1 LAELTKKLKL
11 KTGEDVAMKK
21 IVMAALV
28 FVSCEAAAQPVKNVY
43 FGDTHLHT
51 SYSFDAFLNNN
62 HSADPDTAYRW
73 AKGQPVIHPY
83 NRVRVQ
89 IDTPLDFLV
98 VSDHAEM
105 LGVMR
110 AVREGTL
117 IKNNLGWIGNIKRW
131 YAFRLMNNAI
141 DNDKGLEFFGQFLPV
156 IPSIND
162 HSDPVKNPNNNI
174 SSVNI
179 FGDTTET
186 SKLAWDDIIESAER
200 HNDPGTF
207 TSLLGWE
214 WSSIPMGAN
223 LHRIVVT
230 PDGADKAKQFLP
242 YGSDQSQYPED
253 LWQWLDETQQRT
265 GTRFLA
271 IPHNSNIS
279 KGYMFDTT
287 KLRGEPIDADYARRR
302 IKWEPIVEVTQIKGD
317 SETRSDFSPNDQ
329 FADFENYDHYIQ
341 QGKSDYKGSTADYIR
356 PALKT
361 GLAIEQQIGVN
372 PYKFGLIGSTDAHS
386 GLSSAEEDNFWGKMA
401 KDSTPETKERLG
413 SVSSSNG
420 WDMSASGL
428 AAVWAEENTRE
439 GIYAAFKR
447 KEVYAT
453 SGPRLRVQMFAGWD
467 FPEGAESSESFSTIG
482 SQYGVPMG
490 GDLTRR
496 DNDIKAP
503 VFLLRAA
510 KDPLGA
516 NLDRLQVVKG
526 WIDSAGQQQEKI
538 YNVAWS
544 GERQLDASGNLSPVG
559 NTVDL
564 GSGRYDNSIGQPEFS
579 LRWTD
584 PDFGPQQSAFY
595 YVRVLQIP
603 TPRNGLLDSL
613 ALELDEPPRG
623 AKTIQERAYSS
634 PIWYQPQ

>member
-1 LAELTKKLKL
+1 
-11 KTGEDVAMKK
+11 MKN
-21 IVMAALV
+21 IVMVALV
-28 FVSCEAAAQPVKNVY
+28 FVNCMATAEPVKNVY
-43 FGDTHLHT
+43 FGDTHLHS

-83 NRVRVQ
+83 NRARVQ

-110 AVREGTL
+110 AVHEDNF
-117 IKNNLGWIGNIKRW
+117 IKEDLGWIGNVKRW
-131 YAFRLMNNAI
+131 YSFWLMNRAI
-141 DNDKGLEFFGQFLPV
+141 DSNTGLQFFSQFLPQNPT
-156 IPSIND
+156 IES
-162 HSDPVKNPNNNI
+162 HSDPVQHPDNNI
-174 SSVNI
+174 SDLAI
-179 FGDTTET
+179 FGDTSKT
-186 SKLAWDDIIESAER
+186 SILAWHDIVETAER

-223 LHRIVVT
+223 LHRIVIS
-230 PDGADKAKQFLP
+230 PDGAEKGKQFLP

-253 LWQWLDETQQRT
+253 LWQWLDETQQQT
-265 GTRFLA
+265 GARFLA

-279 KGYMFDTT
+279 KGYMFDDTT
-287 KLRGEPIDADYARRR
+287 LRGDPITAEYARRR
-302 IKWEPIVEVTQIKGD
+302 MQWEPVVEVTQIKGD
-317 SETRSDFSPNDQ
+317 SETRSDFSPEDE
-329 FADFENYDHYIQ
+329 FADFENYDYYIQ
-341 QGKSDYKGSTADYIR
+341 VGKKNDYKASAADYIR
-356 PALKT
+356 PALKR
-361 GLAIEQQIGVN
+361 GLSIGQQVGVN
-372 PYKFGLIGSTDAHS
+372 PYKFGLIGSTDAHT
-386 GLSSAEEDNFWGKMA
+386 GLSTSEEGNFWGKMA
-401 KDSTPETKERLG
+401 SDSTPETKERLG
-413 SVSSSNG
+413 VQMRSNG
-420 WDMSASGL
+420 WNMSASGI

-439 GIYAAFKR
+439 AIYAAFKR

-467 FPEGAESSESFSTIG
+467 FPEGAESSESFSVIG
-482 SQYGVPMG
+482 SQFGVPMG
-490 GDLTRR
+490 GDLTAG
-496 DNDIKAP
+496 DNDGKAP
-503 VFLLRAA
+503 VFLLRAV

-526 WIDSAGQQQEKI
+526 WIDSVGQQQEKV

-544 GERQLDASGNLSPVG
+544 DDRQLDASGNLSPVG
-559 NTVDL
+559 NTVNL
-564 GSGRYDNSIGQPEFS
+564 SSGRYDNSIGQPEFS